1 MRCQPASLP
10 KNLFHTS
17 TFMYFAFIFS
27 ECITITSSEEA
38 LKVYAHNFF
47 QWKVVLLVI
56 YLFNHDSFKP
66 TIFTIFLLNMSF
78 EVLLSAVSCNI
89 KLFALCFDRYIFYWN
104 LIILHHGD
112 NNFLFWHLY
121 QIHTFNN
128 NLNEEAMITSLLMC
142 DNFFM
147 IKML

>member
-1 MRCQPASLP
+1 MPACKFTKKFS
-10 KNLFHTS
+10 FT
-17 TFMYFAFIFS
+17 YFAFTFS
-27 ECITITSSEEA
+27 ESVCE
-38 LKVYAHNFF
+38 YNFF

-78 EVLLSAVSCNI
+78 EVLLSAVYCNI
-89 KLFALCFDRYIFYWN
+89 KLFALCFDRYFFKN

-112 NNFLFWHLY
+112 NNFLFWLLY

-128 NLNEEAMITSLLMC
+128 NLNEEGMIISHT
-142 DNFFM
+142 
-147 IKML
+147 IKMLSIAVLRN